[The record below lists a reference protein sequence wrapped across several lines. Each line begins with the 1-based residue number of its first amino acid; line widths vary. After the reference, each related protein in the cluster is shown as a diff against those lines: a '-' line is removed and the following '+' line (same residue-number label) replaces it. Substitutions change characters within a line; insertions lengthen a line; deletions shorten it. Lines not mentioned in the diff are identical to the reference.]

1 MESSEL
7 YASIEAAKA
16 GSAQG
21 YEAILAEY
29 NPRLYGYFYRMTSN
43 RHDAE
48 DLLGE
53 LVLRLVR
60 VLPKY
65 DERGRFEPWL
75 FRIAA
80 NLVRDRF
87 RRRKV
92 APAIVSF
99 TRDDDEPDPINSVP
113 GPAKAVDAALLHQE
127 ACEQLDDALGTLD
140 DSTREMIVLRHFS
153 HMSYA
158 EIAETMGCPILSSM
172 ETVELTPSSPRNKKP
187 VTPRLYFIWPNGSST
202 FCLRSV

>member
-7 YASIEAAKA
+7 CASIEAAKA
-16 GSAQG
+16 GRPQG
-21 YEAILAEY
+21 YKAILAEY

-113 GPAKAVDAALLHQE
+113 GPAKAVDAGLLHQE
-127 ACEQLDDALGTLD
+127 ACEQLDDALATLD

-158 EIAETMGCPILSSM
+158 EIAETMGCPIGTALAKVHRGLKALRKKLDPLD
-172 ETVELTPSSPRNKKP
+172 TVQQQTGR
-187 VTPRLYFIWPNGSST
+187 
-202 FCLRSV
+202 